1 MSLRVRLLVVVA
13 ATFALVV
20 VGSVYAA
27 HVLASRQ
34 LRSATDQF
42 LEQRADRFTHAP
54 PGNFG
59 GGGDFV
65 RGPHGEP
72 PLADPDA
79 ITQILAADGSIAN
92 SITGEP
98 RLPVDAHDRLIAKQG
113 GTSTFRNVT
122 LDGTPYRMLTVARG
136 GGGAAQIARNIKS
149 DNDVLS
155 ALDTRLLL
163 IALAGTVVAAGL
175 AWLIARRLVRPI
187 EQLTSTATYVADTQ
201 DLENRIEVKSHDEVG
216 QLAASFNTML
226 DALHTSREQQKRLVV
241 DASHELRTPLTALR
255 TNIELL
261 QRADT
266 MSESERSQLLAETT
280 IELREL
286 TDLVAELVDLA
297 TDTRATEPVQPVDL
311 AELADNVVNR
321 YRRRTTRELTLETH
335 APSVVD
341 GRVGMLERALSNL
354 IDNALKFSPPDSVV
368 TVVVEGSRID
378 VLDRGPGIDADDR
391 SRVFDRFYRASD
403 ARTKPGSG
411 LGLAIVKQIADLH
424 HAAVTIDPR
433 PGGGTASRIEF
444 VAAPEPRSTSADQTR

>member
-1 MSLRVRLLVVVA
+1 MSLRVRLTIVVA

-27 HVLASRQ
+27 HVSASRQ

-54 PGNFG
+54 PSGFDD
-59 GGGDFV
+59 GGDFG
-65 RGPHGEP
+65 RGPHGGP

-79 ITQILAADGSIAN
+79 ITQILASDGSIAQ
-92 SITGEP
+92 SISGQP
-98 RLPVDAHDRLIAKQG
+98 RLPVDAHDRLIAKKG
-113 GTSTFRNVT
+113 GAASFRNITV
-122 LDGTPYRMLTVARG
+122 DDSRYRMLTVARS
-136 GGGAAQIARNIKS
+136 GGGAAQIARSIES
-149 DNDVLS
+149 DDNVLS

-163 IALAGTVVAAGL
+163 IALAGTVVAAAL
-175 AWLIARRLVRPI
+175 AWLIARRMVRPI

-201 DLENRIEVKSHDEVG
+201 DLANRIEVEGKDEVG

-226 DALHTSREQQKRLVV
+226 DALQTSREQQKRLVV

-261 QRADT
+261 QRGHT
-266 MSESERSQLLAETT
+266 LSEGERSQLLAETT
-280 IELREL
+280 VELREL
-286 TDLVAELVDLA
+286 TDLVAELVELA
-297 TDTRATEPVQPVDL
+297 TDTRETEPMQAIDL
-311 AELADNVVNR
+311 AELADNVVTR
-321 YRRRTTRELTLETH
+321 YRRRTGRELTLEAH
-335 APSVVD
+335 DAAVID

-354 IDNALKFSPPDSVV
+354 IDNALKFSPPDSAV
-368 TVVVEGSRID
+368 TVVVEGSRVD

-424 HAAVTIDPR
+424 DATVTIDPR

-444 VAAPEPRSTSADQTR
+444 VVAPTSTTAPQ